1 MRPGPFRI
9 RRFIAM
15 AGVSTLSQEDLRVAD
30 ELRSRRK
37 NVPLGEVAVVT
48 GTSRNNALADLF
60 RMLSQVD
67 CRCSPAPPSTTPAG
81 GSPSGALQCLAG
93 G

>member
-1 MRPGPFRI
+1 
-9 RRFIAM
+9 M

-67 CRCSPAPPSTTPAG
+67 RPLFIRATIHDARRWLAKRRAPMPGRWMNRRS
-81 GSPSGALQCLAG
+81 
-93 G
+93 